1 MRWEM
6 GRRSRNVED
15 RRGMGP
21 AGFGRGARVGGIGGL
36 GIVAVALIAMFL
48 GVDPSLILNTI
59 PLGDDQP
66 AMVERNQPGPGGDV
80 QAEFVSAV
88 LAQTEDSWSGIFAQ
102 LGERYQEPQ
111 LVLFEGAV
119 QSACGMAG
127 SATGPFYCP
136 ADRKV
141 YLDLSFFDELER
153 RFGAPGDFAQA
164 YVIAHEI
171 GHHVQTL
178 LGITAEVERL
188 RRQVG
193 GAQANQL
200 SVMMELQADCFAG
213 VWARDAH
220 DARQILESG
229 DIEEGLGAASAVGD
243 DRIQA
248 ATRGY
253 VVPDAFTHGS
263 SAQRMSWFRR
273 GLETGDINACDTF
286 RADQL

>member
-1 MRWEM
+1 MSATRHLAAFAVAFALVSASGSTALAQKNYDTGATDTEIKIGNIM
-6 GRRSRNVED
+6 PYSGAASAYGVIGKTED
-15 RRGMGP
+15 AYFRKIN
-21 AGFGRGARVGGIGGL
+21 AEGGINGRK
-36 GIVAVALIAMFL
+36 ITFISYDDAYTPPKTVIFSNS
-48 GVDPSLILNTI
+48 VDT
-59 PLGDDQP
+59 G
-66 AMVERNQPGPGGDV
+66 
-80 QAEFVSAV
+80 
-88 LAQTEDSWSGIFAQ
+88 
-102 LGERYQEPQ
+102 
-111 LVLFEGAV
+111 
-119 QSACGMAG
+119 CGTAT

-213 VWARDAH
+213 MWAGHAASTVDP
-220 DARQILESG
+220 ESG
-229 DIEEGLGAASAVGD
+229 APFLKPIS
-243 DRIQA
+243 Q
-248 ATRGY
+248 
-253 VVPDAFTHGS
+253 
-263 SAQRMSWFRR
+263 
-273 GLETGDINACDTF
+273 
-286 RADQL
+286 DQLRQAIDKIGEPHSTAVALAFFDGLTHAELAESTGVPLGTAKTRVRDGVKKLKAVLGKEGK